1 MNIPS
6 KIMRNCVKCGT
17 HTLHDLTKISKRPMS
32 AMCWGNR
39 QEQRTSMRGN
49 RGRFSKSPAE
59 RVKTSR
65 KPHILQ
71 TCGVCSAHSNYIG
84 RRTKKYE
91 IVKVGAN
98 KTKS

>member
-1 MNIPS
+1 MNIPAQ
-6 KIMRNCVKCGT
+6 IMKNCIKCKT
-17 HTLHDLTKISKRPMS
+17 HTLHDLNKISKRPRS

-39 QEQRTSMRGN
+39 QELRAGKRGN
-49 RGRFSKSPAE
+49 IGRFSKSPAE

-71 TCGVCSAHSNYIG
+71 TCTLCAAHSNYIG

-91 IVKVGAN
+91 IVKVGQT
-98 KTKS
+98 KTK